1 MAKKDIFEEYAQ
13 LEEYASAEDISRV
26 RAELLTCPELNTSLA
41 GTIIELDKNFAKSIL
56 ITTSDMV
63 DEQGL
68 VFDAFIFAAANYVAQ
83 ASINK
88 EFSVVIGSKCFFYA
102 PLKLGDVLE
111 LEAHAL
117 FDETSKKR
125 DVKVVGHV
133 KEIKMFEA
141 TIQVVSIDEHIFKL
155 KRPPLNTAKA
165 AENPDSP
172 TSTVNPEAISIISIF
187 TQINHQ
193 GVILIST
200 QFLGQ
205 SL

>member
-1 MAKKDIFEEYAQ
+1 MAKKDTFEEYAQ

-41 GTIIELDKNFAKSIL
+41 GTIIEIDKNFAKSIL
-56 ITTSDMV
+56 ITTSDMVV

-141 TIQVVSIDEHIFKL
+141 TIQVVSTDEHIFKL

-172 TSTVNPEAISIISIF
+172 TSTVNPEAIGSALSA
-187 TQINHQ
+187 
-193 GVILIST
+193 
-200 QFLGQ
+200 
-205 SL
+205 SLRK

>member
-13 LEEYASAEDISRV
+13 LEEYVSAEDISRV

-56 ITTSDMV
+56 ITTSDMVV

-172 TSTVNPEAISIISIF
+172 TSTVNPEAIGSALSA
-187 TQINHQ
+187 
-193 GVILIST
+193 
-200 QFLGQ
+200 
-205 SL
+205 SLRK

>member
-63 DEQGL
+63 VDEQGL

-117 FDETSKKR
+117 FDGTSKKR

-172 TSTVNPEAISIISIF
+172 TSTVNPEAIGSALSA
-187 TQINHQ
+187 
-193 GVILIST
+193 
-200 QFLGQ
+200 
-205 SL
+205 SLRK

>member
-63 DEQGL
+63 VDEQGL

-88 EFSVVIGSKCFFYA
+88 EFSVVISSKCFFYA

-172 TSTVNPEAISIISIF
+172 TSTVNPEAIGSALSA
-187 TQINHQ
+187 
-193 GVILIST
+193 
-200 QFLGQ
+200 
-205 SL
+205 SLRK

>member
-13 LEEYASAEDISRV
+13 LEEYASAENISRV

-56 ITTSDMV
+56 ITTSDMVV

-172 TSTVNPEAISIISIF
+172 TSTVNPEAIGSALSA
-187 TQINHQ
+187 
-193 GVILIST
+193 
-200 QFLGQ
+200 
-205 SL
+205 SLRK

>member
-1 MAKKDIFEEYAQ
+1 MAKKDIYEEYAQ

-56 ITTSDMV
+56 ITTSDMVV

-172 TSTVNPEAISIISIF
+172 TSTVNPEAIGSALSA
-187 TQINHQ
+187 
-193 GVILIST
+193 
-200 QFLGQ
+200 
-205 SL
+205 SLRK

>member
-56 ITTSDMV
+56 ITTSDMVV

-172 TSTVNPEAISIISIF
+172 TSTVNPEAIGSVLSA
-187 TQINHQ
+187 
-193 GVILIST
+193 
-200 QFLGQ
+200 
-205 SL
+205 SLRK

>member
-1 MAKKDIFEEYAQ
+1 MAKKDTFEEYAQ

-63 DEQGL
+63 VDEQGL

-88 EFSVVIGSKCFFYA
+88 EFSVVIGSKCFFYT

-141 TIQVVSIDEHIFKL
+141 TIQVVSTDEHIFKL

-172 TSTVNPEAISIISIF
+172 TSTVNPEAIGSALSA
-187 TQINHQ
+187 
-193 GVILIST
+193 
-200 QFLGQ
+200 
-205 SL
+205 SLRK

>member
-1 MAKKDIFEEYAQ
+1 MAKKDIF
-13 LEEYASAEDISRV
+13 EEYASAEDISRV

-56 ITTSDMV
+56 ITTSDMVV

-172 TSTVNPEAISIISIF
+172 TSTVNPEAIGSALSA
-187 TQINHQ
+187 
-193 GVILIST
+193 
-200 QFLGQ
+200 
-205 SL
+205 SLRK

>member
-1 MAKKDIFEEYAQ
+1 MAKKDTFEEYAQ
-13 LEEYASAEDISRV
+13 LEEYVSAEDISRV

-56 ITTSDMV
+56 ITTSDMVV

-133 KEIKMFEA
+133 KEIKIFEA
-141 TIQVVSIDEHIFKL
+141 TIQVVSTDEHIFKL
-155 KRPPLNTAKA
+155 KRPPINTVKA
-165 AENPDSP
+165 AENSDSP
-172 TSTVNPEAISIISIF
+172 ASTVNPEAIGSALSA
-187 TQINHQ
+187 
-193 GVILIST
+193 
-200 QFLGQ
+200 
-205 SL
+205 SLRK

>member
-1 MAKKDIFEEYAQ
+1 MAKKDTFEEYAQ

-56 ITTSDMV
+56 ITTSDMVV

-125 DVKVVGHV
+125 DVKVVEHV

-141 TIQVVSIDEHIFKL
+141 TIQVVSTDEHIFKL

-172 TSTVNPEAISIISIF
+172 TSTVNPEAIGSALSA
-187 TQINHQ
+187 
-193 GVILIST
+193 
-200 QFLGQ
+200 
-205 SL
+205 SLRK

>member
-1 MAKKDIFEEYAQ
+1 MAKKDIFLEYAQ

-56 ITTSDMV
+56 ITTSDMVV

-172 TSTVNPEAISIISIF
+172 TSTVNPEAIGSALSA
-187 TQINHQ
+187 
-193 GVILIST
+193 
-200 QFLGQ
+200 
-205 SL
+205 SLRK

>member
-56 ITTSDMV
+56 ITTSDMVV

-172 TSTVNPEAISIISIF
+172 TSTVNPEAIGSALSA
-187 TQINHQ
+187 
-193 GVILIST
+193 
-200 QFLGQ
+200 
-205 SL
+205 SLHK

>member
-56 ITTSDMV
+56 ITTSDMVV

-125 DVKVVGHV
+125 EVKVVGHV

-172 TSTVNPEAISIISIF
+172 TSTVNPEAIGSALSA
-187 TQINHQ
+187 
-193 GVILIST
+193 
-200 QFLGQ
+200 
-205 SL
+205 SLRK

>member
-26 RAELLTCPELNTSLA
+26 RAELLTCPELNTSIA

-56 ITTSDMV
+56 ITTSDMVV

-172 TSTVNPEAISIISIF
+172 TSTVNPEAIGSALSA
-187 TQINHQ
+187 
-193 GVILIST
+193 
-200 QFLGQ
+200 
-205 SL
+205 SLRK

>member
-41 GTIIELDKNFAKSIL
+41 GTIIELDKNFAKSTL
-56 ITTSDMV
+56 ITTSDMVV

-172 TSTVNPEAISIISIF
+172 TSTVNPEAIGSALSA
-187 TQINHQ
+187 
-193 GVILIST
+193 
-200 QFLGQ
+200 
-205 SL
+205 SLRK

>member
-1 MAKKDIFEEYAQ
+1 MAKKDTFEEYAQ

-26 RAELLTCPELNTSLA
+26 RSELLTCPEINTSLA
-41 GTIIELDKNFAKSIL
+41 GTIVELDKNFAKSIL

-63 DEQGL
+63 IDEQGL
-68 VFDAFIFAAANYVAQ
+68 IFDAFIFAAANYVAQ

-88 EFSVVIGSKCFFYA
+88 EFSVIIGSKCFFYA

-141 TIQVVSIDEHIFKL
+141 TIQVVSTDEHIFKL
-155 KRPPLNTAKA
+155 KRPPLNAAKTG
-165 AENPDSP
+165 ENSESP
-172 TSTVNPEAISIISIF
+172 TGAVNPEAMASA
-187 TQINHQ
+187 
-193 GVILIST
+193 LAA
-200 QFLGQ
+200 
-205 SL
+205 SLRK

>member
-13 LEEYASAEDISRV
+13 LEEYASADDISRV

-56 ITTSDMV
+56 ITTSDMVV

-172 TSTVNPEAISIISIF
+172 TSTVNPEAIGSALSA
-187 TQINHQ
+187 
-193 GVILIST
+193 
-200 QFLGQ
+200 
-205 SL
+205 SLRK

>member
-63 DEQGL
+63 VDEQGL
-68 VFDAFIFAAANYVAQ
+68 VFDAFIFTAANYVAQ

-172 TSTVNPEAISIISIF
+172 TSTVNPEAIGSALSA
-187 TQINHQ
+187 
-193 GVILIST
+193 
-200 QFLGQ
+200 
-205 SL
+205 SLRK

>member
-1 MAKKDIFEEYAQ
+1 MAKKDTFEEYAQ

-26 RAELLTCPELNTSLA
+26 RAEILTCPELNTSLA

-56 ITTSDMV
+56 ITTSDMVV

-141 TIQVVSIDEHIFKL
+141 TIQVVSTDEHIFKL

-172 TSTVNPEAISIISIF
+172 TSTVNPEAIGSALSA
-187 TQINHQ
+187 
-193 GVILIST
+193 
-200 QFLGQ
+200 
-205 SL
+205 SLRK

>member
-1 MAKKDIFEEYAQ
+1 MAKKDTFEEYAQ

-56 ITTSDMV
+56 ITTSDMVV

-141 TIQVVSIDEHIFKL
+141 TIQVVSTDEHIFKL

-172 TSTVNPEAISIISIF
+172 TSTVNPE
-187 TQINHQ
+187 
-193 GVILIST
+193 VIGSALSA
-200 QFLGQ
+200 
-205 SL
+205 SLRK

>member
-56 ITTSDMV
+56 ITTSDMVV

-165 AENPDSP
+165 AEHPDSP
-172 TSTVNPEAISIISIF
+172 TSTVNPEAIGSALSA
-187 TQINHQ
+187 
-193 GVILIST
+193 
-200 QFLGQ
+200 
-205 SL
+205 SLRK

>member
-1 MAKKDIFEEYAQ
+1 MAKKDTFEEYAQ

-56 ITTSDMV
+56 ITTSDMVV

-117 FDETSKKR
+117 FDETSKKQ

-172 TSTVNPEAISIISIF
+172 TSTVNPEAIGSALSA
-187 TQINHQ
+187 
-193 GVILIST
+193 
-200 QFLGQ
+200 
-205 SL
+205 SLRK

>member
-56 ITTSDMV
+56 ITTSDMVV

-172 TSTVNPEAISIISIF
+172 TSTVNPKAIGSALSA
-187 TQINHQ
+187 
-193 GVILIST
+193 
-200 QFLGQ
+200 
-205 SL
+205 SLRK

>member
-63 DEQGL
+63 VDEQGL

-102 PLKLGDVLE
+102 PLKLGYVLE

-172 TSTVNPEAISIISIF
+172 TSTVNPEAIGSALS
-187 TQINHQ
+187 
-193 GVILIST
+193 V
-200 QFLGQ
+200 
-205 SL
+205 SLRK

>member
-1 MAKKDIFEEYAQ
+1 MAKKDTFEEYAQ
-13 LEEYASAEDISRV
+13 LKEYASAEDISRV

-56 ITTSDMV
+56 ITTSDMVV

-141 TIQVVSIDEHIFKL
+141 TIQVVSTDEHIFKL

-172 TSTVNPEAISIISIF
+172 TSTVNPEAIGSALSA
-187 TQINHQ
+187 
-193 GVILIST
+193 
-200 QFLGQ
+200 
-205 SL
+205 SLRK

>member
-41 GTIIELDKNFAKSIL
+41 GTIIELDKIFAKSIL
-56 ITTSDMV
+56 ITTSDMVV

-172 TSTVNPEAISIISIF
+172 TSTVNPEAIGSALSA
-187 TQINHQ
+187 
-193 GVILIST
+193 
-200 QFLGQ
+200 
-205 SL
+205 SLRK

>member
-63 DEQGL
+63 VDEQGL

-88 EFSVVIGSKCFFYA
+88 KFSVVIGSKCFFYA

-172 TSTVNPEAISIISIF
+172 TSTVNPEAIGSALSA
-187 TQINHQ
+187 
-193 GVILIST
+193 
-200 QFLGQ
+200 
-205 SL
+205 SLRK

>member
-41 GTIIELDKNFAKSIL
+41 GTIIDLDKNFAKSIL
-56 ITTSDMV
+56 ITTSDMVV

-172 TSTVNPEAISIISIF
+172 TSTVNPEAIGSALSA
-187 TQINHQ
+187 
-193 GVILIST
+193 
-200 QFLGQ
+200 
-205 SL
+205 SLRK

>member
-41 GTIIELDKNFAKSIL
+41 GTIIELDKNFAKSI
-56 ITTSDMV
+56 
-63 DEQGL
+63 QGL

-155 KRPPLNTAKA
+155 KRPPLNT
-165 AENPDSP
+165 
-172 TSTVNPEAISIISIF
+172 
-187 TQINHQ
+187 
-193 GVILIST
+193 
-200 QFLGQ
+200 
-205 SL
+205 